1 MSGEKTAAFSELRI
15 PILAAIAGTFLSGLD
30 IMQVGFYGSRNM
42 H

>member
-1 MSGEKTAAFSELRI
+1 MSGEKTAAFSELI